1 MLMAATH
8 PLSSAFTVP
17 IWGQKPFILFGG
29 RGAPE
34 GGNEAWIH
42 VV

>member
-1 MLMAATH
+1 MLMTATH
-8 PLSSAFTVP
+8 PFSSAFTVP

-29 RGAPE
+29 RGAAK
-34 GGNEAWIH
+34 GGNEAWIL